1 MILNKITHGFVIQS
15 YDTKEQKWIGQD
27 FVAGDDVE
35 WEKEGGFLIA
45 VSEVP
50 EDVLNNYLPFHM
62 EQP

>member
-35 WEKEGGFLIA
+35 WEKEGGFLIPHG
-45 VSEVP
+45 EVP